1 MMTEKDCVYDSG
13 FNPFLLREKP
23 VMEHLRAVYS
33 TLAIGV
39 SIAAAGALTH
49 MYTDMLRA
57 GFMLSIG

>member
-1 MMTEKDCVYDSG
+1 
-13 FNPFLLREKP
+13 
-23 VMEHLRAVYS
+23 MEHLRAVYS